1 MRAKTGSGGVGFF
14 IKVELLNC
22 FDVSVMD
29 VTCKGILWLKLK
41 HKIENVTLMP
51 CVCYLPPEISS
62 RRIDVN
68 TFFDS
73 LLTDIYKYQNQGSI
87 FICGDFNARCGEL
100 EDFISGVYHVEH
112 RNVVDFKTNAYG
124 EILIDFLI
132 NCNMCILNGRN
143 FLKNDFTSVS
153 VKGSSVVDY
162 CLVSHESLPIFNCF
176 DVVRTVDL
184 INWLHNI
191 DAIAPVSFPYHSVI
205 LWQLNLKAYIG
216 TFLGTEDSQPSVK
229 CTINLM
235 YLPSSMIFVTAGKP
249 LEKSGLSIRRSGSY
263 LWKLFLMMAAFHM
276 KLVLFLISGDAT
288 SPLFLTVKAIVTFS
302 L

>member
-1 MRAKTGSGGVGFF
+1 MNFDIIGIAETHLTGKNTLQLDGYKWFGNNRKNLHVRTKTGSGGVGFF

-29 VTCKGILWLKLK
+29 DTCEGTLWLKLK
-41 HKIENVTLMP
+41 HKFENVTLMP
-51 CVCYLPPEISS
+51 CVCYLPPENSS

-87 FICGDFNARCGEL
+87 FIRGDPNARCGEL
-100 EDFISGVYHVEH
+100 EDFISGVDYIEH

-153 VKGSSVVDY
+153 VKGSSVVDN

-176 DVVRTVDL
+176 DVVRTLDL
-184 INWLHNI
+184 INRLRNI
-191 DAIAPVSFPYHSVI
+191 DAIAPVSFPDHSVI
-205 LWQLNLKAYIG
+205 LWQLNLEAYIG
-216 TFLGTEDSQPSVK
+216 AFVGTEDSQPSVK
-229 CTINLM
+229 CFDEFDV
-235 YLPSSMIFVTAGKP
+235 SSVPGDFLSQPNILNAVTA
-249 LEKSGLSIRRSGSY
+249 LL
-263 LWKLFLMMAAFHM
+263 LL
-276 KLVLFLISGDAT
+276 
-288 SPLFLTVKAIVTFS
+288 
-302 L
+302 